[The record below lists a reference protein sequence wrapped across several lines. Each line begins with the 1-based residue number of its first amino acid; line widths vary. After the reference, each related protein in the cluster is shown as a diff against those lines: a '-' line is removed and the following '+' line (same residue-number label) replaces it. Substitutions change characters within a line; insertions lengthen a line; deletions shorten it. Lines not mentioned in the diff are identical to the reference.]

1 MSEFCSHPQI
11 DSSRN
16 LPLADDEVHVW
27 RFSLDLETPRVQSL
41 QRTLASDE
49 QARANRFHFR
59 RDRDRFIV
67 ARGLLRVVLARY
79 LDTNPGQLR
88 FCHNSYG
95 KPSLVSI
102 DGQDTLNFNVSHS
115 QELGL
120 YAITRNRR
128 IGVDLEYIRTDF
140 ACEQV
145 AERFFS
151 SRERAT
157 LRSLAPRLK
166 HQAFFTCWTRKEAY
180 IKARGEGL
188 SLPLDQFDVSL
199 APGGPAALLNTR
211 GDPQE
216 ANRWSLREL
225 KPGPGY
231 VAALAVEG
239 QGWQLRFWQWPAW
252 MNKPIDEPM

>member
-1 MSEFCSHPQI
+1 VSEFHSHPQI
-11 DSSRN
+11 GSSRK
-16 LPLADDEVHVW
+16 LSLADDEVHVW
-27 RFSLDLETPRVQSL
+27 RVSLDLDTPRVQSL

-49 QARANRFHFR
+49 QARADRFHFQ

-79 LDTNPGQLR
+79 LGTNPGQLR
-88 FCHNSYG
+88 FCYSSYG
-95 KPSLVSI
+95 KPSLVSR
-102 DGQDTLNFNVSHS
+102 DGQDALSFNVSHS

-120 YAITRNRR
+120 YAITRNRK

-140 ACEQV
+140 ACEQI
-145 AERFFS
+145 AKRFFS
-151 SRERAT
+151 SRENAT
-157 LRSLAPRLK
+157 LRSLTPRLK

-188 SLPLDQFDVSL
+188 SLPLDQFDVSMI
-199 APGGPAALLNTR
+199 PGEPALLVNTR

-216 ANRWSLREL
+216 ANHWSLREL
-225 KPGPGY
+225 EPGPGY

-252 MNKPIDEPM
+252 MNKPIVEPM